1 MIDEKE
7 KARRRRD
14 AAIAV
19 QLGDADKDGAIREAI
34 SMPDGLYAVSDHAIH
49 RMVMAGMI
57 DPELQHVNTP
67 HVHQRVAQAGT
78 DNEIVRRTLLQA
90 DRLFRKQYLDEAQG
104 DAAKVAV
111 LAAMQ
116 ELLAAENILTKLR
129 DDMVAAEVDLPDQH
143 KGTMALPSIGDVDAR
158 GKSFVQRVEHALQAA
173 FRLSVAFFGDT
184 RKPGFFDGV
193 AANVRERFAQD
204 AGFIAFADSMATF
217 AKLVRGL
224 RHCIEHRKPGQRL
237 DLLDYHFDAGQMHRP
252 TIRVDH
258 RDVPFKTLP
267 LDQFMELMISS
278 LVDAVESLTVFL
290 AGSHV
295 TSFGKMPIGV
305 GEHPHFGEGNI
316 RVRFTYLIGMGDP
329 PQWMPLG

>member
-1 MIDEKE
+1 M
-7 KARRRRD
+7 ARRRRD

-19 QLGDADKDGAIREAI
+19 QLGDAERDGAIRQAI
-34 SMPDGLYAVSDHAIH
+34 SMPDGLYTVSERAIH
-49 RMVMAGMI
+49 KMVMADMI
-57 DPELQHVNTP
+57 DPDLQHVNTP

-78 DNEIVRRTLLQA
+78 DNEIVCRTLLQA
-90 DRLFRKQYLDEAQG
+90 DRLFQKQYLDEAQG
-104 DAAKVAV
+104 NAAKAAV

-116 ELLAAENILTKLR
+116 ELLAAEDLLTRLR
-129 DDMVAAEVDLPDQH
+129 DDLTAAEVDLPNQH

-158 GKSFVQRVEHALQAA
+158 GKSFVQRLEHALQAA
-173 FRLSVAFFGDT
+173 FRLSVVFFGDT

-204 AGFIAFADSMATF
+204 AGFIAFADSMAKF

-224 RHCIEHRKPGQRL
+224 RHCIEHRKPGQQL

-252 TIRVDH
+252 AIRIDH
-258 RDVPFKTLP
+258 PDVPFKTLP
-267 LDQFMELMISS
+267 LDQFMELMISN

-290 AGSHV
+290 ASSHV
-295 TSFGKMPIGV
+295 TSFGKMTIAV
-305 GEHPHFGEGNI
+305 GEHPRFGEGNI
-316 RVRFTYLIGMGDP
+316 RVRYTYMIGIGDP